1 MKSCIQFIL
10 LAAFLFVVG
19 CGSDNPVN
27 NNGGGPTGTNY
38 TVDSLLIEMDS
49 AAVYGPDTTTIV
61 YPLFTDSTDEGYKV
75 SYTGETN
82 TNLSF
87 MVLYFYRS
95 GTLHNHT
102 NSGMSMNGNHEYIV
116 DARNFNTAAYF
127 GAGMSNADTSLSSY
141 VKILN
146 LKIWRIRYN

>member
-19 CGSDNPVN
+19 CGSDNIV
-27 NNGGGPTGTNY
+27 NNGGDPGGPNY

-49 AAVYGPDTTTIV
+49 AAVYGPDTTAIV
-61 YPLFTDSTDEGYKV
+61 FPLFTDSTDEGYKV

-87 MVLYFYRS
+87 IAFS
-95 GTLHNHT
+95 FNHGITSLHLHT
-102 NSGMSMNGNHEYIV
+102 MSGMSMNGNQEYIV
-116 DARNFNTAAYF
+116 DARSFNVNAGFA
-127 GAGMSNADTSLSSY
+127 AGMSNGDTSTTSF